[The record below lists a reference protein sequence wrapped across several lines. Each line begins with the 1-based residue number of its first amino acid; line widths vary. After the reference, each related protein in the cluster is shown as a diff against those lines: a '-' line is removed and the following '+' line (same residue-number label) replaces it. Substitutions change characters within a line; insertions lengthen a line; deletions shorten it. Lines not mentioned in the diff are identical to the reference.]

1 MQFCHYLRYCREH
14 FGLTQEEMVSHLYHA
29 HESFEGLDA
38 VTLSRWERCQT
49 YPSIQRQQQFI
60 LAMRHYGDEIF
71 PCWNILPLQE
81 VEEEMY
87 AKGIR
92 KVIGKHKRFILDF
105 PADLVAEE
113 RLSFTEARALED
125 PSVYIEL
132 TRTFINKIT
141 DHYIDIEER
150 RFRELAL
157 HPGSFFLLATYQQQ
171 FFGVV
176 FSIRLNKT
184 TFEKLMEK
192 KITENEIETGD
203 LVSGEETGYEYP
215 FTFFAYTEQTATIL
229 ALRYYAHLLK
239 NQHTIRAL
247 GSLPKSTEGRRLI
260 ETLGLK
266 EEPPAAGYP
275 KVYRASIEEVLVN
288 RYILQMLFKK

>member
-1 MQFCHYLRYCREH
+1 MQFCRYLKHCREH
-14 FGLTQEEMVSHLYHA
+14 FGLTQEEMVTHLYHA

-49 YPSIQRQQQFI
+49 YPGIERQKQFI
-60 LAMRHYGDEIF
+60 LAMHRYSDAIF
-71 PCWNILPLQE
+71 PCWEILPLKE

-105 PADLVAEE
+105 PADLVEE
-113 RLSFTEARALED
+113 SRLCFTEASTLND

-141 DHYIDIEER
+141 DHYIDIDEN

-176 FSIRLNKT
+176 FSIKLNRT
-184 TFEKLMEK
+184 TFRKLMNKE
-192 KITENEIETGD
+192 ISENEIEADD
-203 LVSGEETGYEYP
+203 LVSVEEHGYEYP

-239 NQHTIRAL
+239 NQHSIVAL
-247 GSLPKSTEGRRLI
+247 GSLPKSTEGRRLV
-260 ETLGLK
+260 ETLGLR
-266 EEPPAAGYP
+266 EESPAAGYP
-275 KVYRASIEEVLVN
+275 KVYSAAIEEVLLN
-288 RYILQMLFKK
+288 RYILQMLFRK

>member
-1 MQFCHYLRYCREH
+1 
-14 FGLTQEEMVSHLYHA
+14 
-29 HESFEGLDA
+29 
-38 VTLSRWERCQT
+38 
-49 YPSIQRQQQFI
+49 
-60 LAMRHYGDEIF
+60 
-71 PCWNILPLQE
+71 
-81 VEEEMY
+81 
-87 AKGIR
+87 
-92 KVIGKHKRFILDF
+92 
-105 PADLVAEE
+105 
-113 RLSFTEARALED
+113 
-125 PSVYIEL
+125 
-132 TRTFINKIT
+132 
-141 DHYIDIEER
+141 
-150 RFRELAL
+150 
-157 HPGSFFLLATYQQQ
+157 
-171 FFGVV
+171 
-176 FSIRLNKT
+176 
-184 TFEKLMEK
+184 MEK